1 MCNELFII
9 LCKIINN
16 VQSMQSLYIANQ
28 KQRNTFI
35 PIYLQNHV
43 AFSKRLIQGYLLC
56 CPNVYKLNTSYSL
69 KTEYSISSTIAY
81 FTITSN

>member
-1 MCNELFII
+1 
-9 LCKIINN
+9 
-16 VQSMQSLYIANQ
+16 MQSLYIANQ

-56 CPNVYKLNTSYSL
+56 CPNVYKLNTSYRCLKYKLQFEDRVLYKLQYSL
-69 KTEYSISSTIAY
+69 
-81 FTITSN
+81 F

>member
-1 MCNELFII
+1 
-9 LCKIINN
+9 
-16 VQSMQSLYIANQ
+16 MQSLYVANQ

-56 CPNVYKLNTSYSL
+56 CPNVYKLNTSYSFL
-69 KTEYSISSTIAY
+69 KYKLQFEDRVLYKLQHSLFY
-81 FTITSN
+81 YNF

>member
-1 MCNELFII
+1 
-9 LCKIINN
+9 
-16 VQSMQSLYIANQ
+16 MQSLYIANQ

-56 CPNVYKLNTSYSL
+56 CPNVYKLNTSYRFLKYKLQFGDRVLYKLQYSL
-69 KTEYSISSTIAY
+69 FYY
-81 FTITSN
+81 NF

>member
-1 MCNELFII
+1 
-9 LCKIINN
+9 
-16 VQSMQSLYIANQ
+16 MQSLYVANQ

-56 CPNVYKLNTSYSL
+56 CPNVYKLNTSHSFLKYKLQFEDRVLYKLQYSL
-69 KTEYSISSTIAY
+69 FYY
-81 FTITSN
+81 NF